1 MFSHCCS
8 ARRERGRAIGGSHVA
23 GTPPSRAKT
32 RESTFCAP
40 SQKTRPLLKLDVK
53 NRRSPLLSRLLKIKF
68 RSSKNMLF
76 LNKERV
82 LTPNT
87 VDQTCNSSDHA
98 LSVALRVPTAVR
110 RVRVTDECAMC
121 INLQV
126 DLATVASSLLH
137 CTADVVEGVVRGCR
151 HDCCSNVSA
160 GILGTSSEHTARIT
174 SACKVAENSR
184 QDGEHDFPR
193 Q

>member
-1 MFSHCCS
+1 
-8 ARRERGRAIGGSHVA
+8 
-23 GTPPSRAKT
+23 
-32 RESTFCAP
+32 
-40 SQKTRPLLKLDVK
+40 
-53 NRRSPLLSRLLKIKF
+53 
-68 RSSKNMLF
+68 MLF
-76 LNKERV
+76 LNKEGV

-184 QDGEHDFPR
+184 QDGEHTSHDNDHDGRRWQPGR
-193 Q
+193 RWSSWWRRRRRRRWLGICARKQPNA